1 MKEKISGIL
10 ILPMLLIL
18 VSSCAVIESIFK
30 AGTGIA
36 VFFVVIALTVVAF
49 ALNKITEKYKI
60 LILRSGNFNF

>member
-18 VSSCAVIESIFK
+18 VSSCSVVESIFK
-30 AGTGIA
+30 AGTGIV
-36 VFFVVIALTVVAF
+36 VFFVVIAITVVAF
-49 ALNKITEKYKI
+49 ALNKIIERYKI

>member
-1 MKEKISGIL
+1 MKNKMPRIV

-18 VSSCAVIESIFK
+18 VSSCSVIESIFK
-30 AGTGIA
+30 AGTGIV

-49 ALNKITEKYKI
+49 AFSKIIERYKI

>member
-10 ILPMLLIL
+10 ILPILLIL
-18 VSSCAVIESIFK
+18 FSSCSVIESIFK
-30 AGTGIA
+30 AGTGIV

-49 ALNKITEKYKI
+49 ALNKIIERYKI

>member
-18 VSSCAVIESIFK
+18 VSSCSVIEIIFK
-30 AGTGIA
+30 DGKGIV
-36 VFFVVIALTVVAF
+36 VFFVVIAITVVAF
-49 ALNKITEKYKI
+49 ALNKIIERYKI